1 MSVYSAQYHAMIHSP
16 PSEQVTVSATRASG
30 QGAQEPQGEGFF
42 HRLLDVIN
50 PLQHLPLVGTAYR
63 AITGDHMGPVEKV
76 MGDTLYGGLWGAVS
90 SIADVAFEGIT
101 GKSFE
106 DTVLGWFSHGDV
118 TKVASAKIM
127 APNISANASLP
138 STDLPALP
146 GAGLAPADSLDLKSL
161 SNALSAKGVNGEL
174 AQRAMYAYR
183 RSTGLIPAQG
193 AAPVQPVLS
202 SIN

>member
-1 MSVYSAQYHAMIHSP
+1 MSVYSAQYHAMVHSP
-16 PSEQVTVSATRASG
+16 PSEQVTVTAAKPAASEG
-30 QGAQEPQGEGFF
+30 VQEPQHESFF

-76 MGDTLYGGLWGAVS
+76 MGDTLYGGLWGAVT

-106 DTVLGWFSHGDV
+106 DTVLGWFSHDKA
-118 TKVASAKIM
+118 KVAAAKIA
-127 APNISANASLP
+127 APQSSTDVSQP
-138 STDLPALP
+138 STDLPSLP
-146 GAGLAPADSLDLKSL
+146 GMELASAAPGSLDLMSF
-161 SNALSAKGVNGEL
+161 SNALSAKGVNGEM

-183 RSTGLIPAQG
+183 RSMGLT
-193 AAPVQPVLS
+193 APVQPVLS